1 MTEQQIQEET
11 LSNSPTKNKGRA
23 FILILIILLVLAGSI
38 YGIYFLTQSDPQT
51 TSQIRDIFIIVLAL
65 ESLIT
70 GIALIILIVQMAL
83 LINLLQNEIKP
94 ILDSTKET
102 IHTLQGTTAFISE
115 HAIRPVIN
123 ASGYLAG
130 ARKFLQIIGI
140 LHNKE

>member
-1 MTEQQIQEET
+1 MTEQPIQEET
-11 LSNSPTKNKGRA
+11 LSSSTSKNKGRA
-23 FILILIILLVLAGSI
+23 FILIFVILLILAGSI
-38 YGIYFLTQSDPQT
+38 YGVFSLSQSDPQT
-51 TSQIRDIFIIVLAL
+51 TSHIRDIFIIVLAL

-70 GIALIILIVQMAL
+70 GIALIILVVQMAL

-102 IHTLQGTTAFISE
+102 IHTLRGTTAFISE

-130 ARKFLQIIGI
+130 ARKFLQVIGI
-140 LHNKE
+140 LHDKE